1 MIVHEI
7 RNPVTTILM
16 GLNAL
21 NQRELE
27 ERERRRLSLAL
38 EESERLQNLL
48 KEILL
53 YAKPQILPSEELEL
67 NLFVKE
73 MLCSLREIPAAAEKQ
88 IQFTPLLKEVKIKA
102 DPPKLKQVLINLVQN
117 ACEAISPGEVVTCC
131 LAQDDHPEYIRL
143 SVHNK
148 GTPIPE
154 ELLPKLTEPFISNKS
169 GGTGLGL
176 AIVKQIVN
184 AHQGTLLI
192 QSNASEGTT
201 ISFTLPIWH

>member
-1 MIVHEI
+1 
-7 RNPVTTILM
+7 
-16 GLNAL
+16 
-21 NQRELE
+21 
-27 ERERRRLSLAL
+27 
-38 EESERLQNLL
+38 
-48 KEILL
+48 
-53 YAKPQILPSEELEL
+53 
-67 NLFVKE
+67 